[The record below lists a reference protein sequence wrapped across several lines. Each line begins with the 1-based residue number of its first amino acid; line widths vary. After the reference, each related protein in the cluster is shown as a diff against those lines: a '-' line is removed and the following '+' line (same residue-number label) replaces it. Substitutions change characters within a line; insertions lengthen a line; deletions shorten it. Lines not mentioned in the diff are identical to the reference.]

1 MQYKFFQL
9 YKVFFM
15 SDLSKDI
22 SIGLLFLTG
31 LVGFISGEF
40 IISSCI
46 FAAATIASNININHK
61 RIKAGQLSWN

>member
-1 MQYKFFQL
+1 
-9 YKVFFM
+9 M

-46 FAAATIASNININHK
+46 FAAATIASNINVNLK
-61 RIKAGQLSWN
+61 FPCFSQARILVNANF